1 MLERRPGVQVCVV
14 VVKTQ
19 QCALGAAVVSSRCAR
34 RVDLCVGMGE
44 SVGLN
49 CRVITAH
56 TLPCHA
62 INPHRNGDGPTS
74 MQNGVKADSR
84 QPTVNLCTVQE
95 DWHIPSMTAS
105 RSRASWRAFNSVRS
119 LLRSFLPCLT
129 PSLATPYESGQTPT
143 HTHARIH
150 TTVNVHTHCRN
161 THLLLFYMHPY
172 THSTLNDNQQKA
184 SQPHPSLPPLRPAFA
199 RDMSANTFPLEAKLP
214 DTTTATWPIAAALEK
229 SRPILP
235 PTSVCCH

>member
-143 HTHARIH
+143 HTHTHTHAYNCVCTYALQKHTSITILHASIH
-150 TTVNVHTHCRN
+150 T
-161 THLLLFYMHPY
+161 
-172 THSTLNDNQQKA
+172 LN
-184 SQPHPSLPPLRPAFA
+184 SQ
-199 RDMSANTFPLEAKLP
+199 
-214 DTTTATWPIAAALEK
+214 
-229 SRPILP
+229 
-235 PTSVCCH
+235 